1 VTAAPDEVEI
11 LLACSS
17 GGHLLQLLA
26 LRPAWSGYTCA
37 WVTDDT
43 PDARSLLA
51 KEDVVYAHGPTARSI
66 RNLLRNA
73 LLARSLIR
81 RRRPRLIVTTGAAL
95 AVPFAWVGRAMNVPV
110 VYVESLTRIDSVSVS
125 CRLAAP
131 AATRLYVQWPELT
144 TKVRRSVY
152 AGAVVTP
159 R

>member
-1 VTAAPDEVEI
+1 MSRNPDRVDV

-26 LRPAWSGYTCA
+26 LRPAWAGYTCL

-51 KEDVVYAHGPTARSI
+51 AEPVVYAHGPTARSI

-73 LLARSLIR
+73 WLARSLVR
-81 RRRPRLIVTTGAAL
+81 ARRPRLIVTTGAAL
-95 AVPFAWVGRAMNVPV
+95 AVPFAWVGRAMGVPV

-144 TKVRRSVY
+144 AKVRGSVY
-152 AGAVVTP
+152 AGAVVTS